1 MDEQTPGGICM
12 VNDPTFDGASSL
24 VFYVS
29 VGIQTGHS
37 GCIRWYKGETLKV
50 LIHCAEWGS

>member
-37 GCIRWYKGETLKV
+37 GCIR
-50 LIHCAEWGS
+50 